1 MHRSFVRLLAFSV
14 LVWAAGC
21 RTYDGYDTIASQGGL
36 VPADQFATYGREQ
49 AQAVAIGRELAMAR
63 GDGSPEARAGAVAAA
78 SDFAHRLPDVS
89 RVRADTLGHRLV
101 VTFRS
106 GWVRAIVP
114 IGDGKNGA
122 ETPNLPNLKP
132 PASPRG

>member
-1 MHRSFVRLLAFSV
+1 MHRPLMRLLVIAI
-14 LVWAAGC
+14 LVSAPGC
-21 RTYDGYDTIASQGGL
+21 RTYDGYGTIADQGGL
-36 VPADQFATYGREQ
+36 VPADQFANYGREQ
-49 AQAVAIGRELAMAR
+49 AQAVAIGREFAMAG
-63 GDGSPEARAGAVAAA
+63 GDGSPEARAGAVQVA

-132 PASPRG
+132 PAPREG